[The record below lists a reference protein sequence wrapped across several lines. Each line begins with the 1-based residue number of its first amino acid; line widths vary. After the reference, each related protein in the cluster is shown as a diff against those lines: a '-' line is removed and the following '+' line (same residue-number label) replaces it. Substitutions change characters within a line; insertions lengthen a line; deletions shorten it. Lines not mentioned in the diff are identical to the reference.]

1 MKSIHSSTLPLG
13 NTGARREESNPGR
26 KRKETVMSTLS
37 IQQDENLASTASPV
51 FALFKDVEVEAPD
64 REHLALLA
72 SGALSAIRVPGFF
85 SSEECQEIMNSL
97 QSCQMGSYDEQR
109 VQPRVPKLG
118 PAVYDYYGGYKNG
131 VLPDSY
137 WEHSRQSEESLS
149 RLLFDSD
156 PLDIAMEKLR
166 QIWGQPVSRAT
177 SNGRQLFAGMI
188 REINNSM
195 KLHFDDIVREIPG
208 GLDTTPM
215 CQLAFNV
222 HLSMPASGGES
233 VIHQRRWRP
242 TDELP
247 ENRDTYGY
255 AEHIVADDASVSV
268 RAEVGDATFFDSR
281 NYHLVRRNTSDGR
294 RVTLSFFIGV
304 TGMGPI
310 VIWS

>member
-1 MKSIHSSTLPLG
+1 
-13 NTGARREESNPGR
+13 
-26 KRKETVMSTLS
+26 MSVLS
-37 IQQDENLASTASPV
+37 KQQDENLASTASPV
-51 FALFKDVEVEAPD
+51 YALFKAIDVESPN

-72 SGALSAIRVPGFF
+72 SGALSAIQVPGFF
-85 SSEECQEIMNSL
+85 SPAQCQEIMNSL
-97 QSCQMGSYDEQR
+97 QSCQMGSYDQQR

-118 PAVYDYYGGYKNG
+118 PAVYDYYGGYRDG
-131 VLPDSY
+131 QLPDSY
-137 WEHSRQSEESLS
+137 WEHAKQSEETRSC
-149 RLLFDSD
+149 LLFGSD
-156 PLDIAMEKLR
+156 PLDIAVEKLR

-177 SNGRQLFAGMI
+177 SKGGQLFAGMI

-208 GLDTTPM
+208 GLDATPM

-242 TDELP
+242 SDELP

-255 AEHIVADDASVSV
+255 AEHIVSDEPRATV

-294 RVTLSFFIGV
+294 RVTLSFFIGI
-304 TGMGPI
+304 TGTGPL